1 MGASRD
7 QGLWAEC
14 QVCSGR
20 SPYSGL
26 AEWHDGRLF
35 GLFACP
41 HHRDYFPV
49 WRPAFDTLLA
59 DDAADAARHI
69 QCLAERMCRLSS
81 ATADRLE
88 ALVREEEAVAPLHP
102 DRVEVTPA
110 PRVTIDLHLVRWSPT
125 FAQLEAT
132 FGPATVGTWAIWPAV
147 IPMLHLPGEMTPG
160 QLGPSSRTPG
170 WSFTRAL

>member
-1 MGASRD
+1 
-7 QGLWAEC
+7 
-14 QVCSGR
+14 
-20 SPYSGL
+20 L

-132 FGPATVGTWAIWPAV
+132 FGPATALPPTGADASRVHAWEQRWPRAPNAVAIFARFHTAPPPCARPFGV
-147 IPMLHLPGEMTPG
+147 LLRIDPL
-160 QLGPSSRTPG
+160 
-170 WSFTRAL
+170 